1 VSTIVAPPTGL
12 EPATSGLEGPCS
24 IH

>member
-1 VSTIVAPPTGL
+1 VPTNVAPPTGL

>member
-1 VSTIVAPPTGL
+1 VPTVVVPPTGL